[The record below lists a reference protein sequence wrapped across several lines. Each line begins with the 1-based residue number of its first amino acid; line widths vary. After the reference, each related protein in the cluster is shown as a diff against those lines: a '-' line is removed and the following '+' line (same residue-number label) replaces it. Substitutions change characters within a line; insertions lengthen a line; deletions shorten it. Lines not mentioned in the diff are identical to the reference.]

1 MSNATAA
8 PATLQDKFERLATVL
23 GGELV
28 ERTTIIDTQILA
40 LISGTH
46 HFQIGEPGIAKSL
59 STRRLIAH
67 IDGLDPNLDYFETL
81 MTRFS
86 SPEEVFGPLD
96 LAALKQSRYR
106 MVTEG
111 YAPSAR
117 IWFLD
122 EIWKSNAA
130 ILNALLMALNER
142 LFRNDGSVMPIPLHS
157 MFCASNEMPEGEEL
171 NALYDRIHFRHII
184 RPIQEQGNFINM
196 LKLKYQDDEKVITWD
211 EIVTARQQ
219 AAEVVVPDDVLE
231 ALNSVRN
238 DLRADGISPTDRRF
252 KESTKIIQAM
262 AWLDGE
268 ERADIEHMRPLA
280 HVLWTTPEE
289 QPSVERIILELANP
303 LDKEAIALLETVDK
317 IASEIDK
324 VLADKTM
331 DQGLRNKKGVELH
344 GKVERARKDLG
355 KLKKAVE
362 NSGRKSAKAD
372 EVQQRLIGTTKRLIE
387 DLFTIELDKDPEV

>member
-1 MSNATAA
+1 MSNTTTA
-8 PATLQDKFERLATVL
+8 PAKLQDKFDRLATVL

-28 ERTTIIDTQILA
+28 ERTGIIDTQILA

-67 IDGLDPNLDYFETL
+67 IDGLDPSQDYFETL

-86 SPEEVFGPLD
+86 SPEELFGPLD

-106 MVTEG
+106 FVTDG

-122 EIWKSNAA
+122 EIWKANAS

-142 LFRNDGSVMPIPLHS
+142 LFRNDGSVQPLPLHA

-184 RPIQEQGNFINM
+184 RPIQEQGNFITM
-196 LKLKYQDDEKVITWD
+196 LKLKHQDDEKVVSWD
-211 EIVTARQQ
+211 EIVQ
-219 AAEVVVPDDVLE
+219 AQKEASEIVIPDDVLE
-231 ALNSVRN
+231 ALNTVRN
-238 DLRADGISPTDRRF
+238 DLRAAGIEPTDRRF
-252 KESTKIIQAM
+252 KETTKIIRAKT
-262 AWLDGE
+262 WLDGDE
-268 ERADIEHMRPLA
+268 IADIQHMQPLA

-289 QPSVERIILELANP
+289 QPVVERVILELANP
-303 LDKEAIALLETVDK
+303 LDKEAITLLETVEK
-317 IASEIDK
+317 IASDIDK
-324 VLADKTM
+324 VLADKGM

-344 GKVERARKDLG
+344 GKVERARKDLT
-355 KLKKAVE
+355 KLKKQVE
-362 NSGRKSAKAD
+362 ASGRKSVKVD
-372 EVQQRLIGTTKRLIE
+372 EVHQRLIGTTKRLIE
-387 DLFTIELDKDPEV
+387 DLFTITLPDES

>member
-1 MSNATAA
+1 MTTAA
-8 PATLQDKFERLATVL
+8 QAPTLQVKFEALATKL

-59 STRRLIAH
+59 STRRLISH
-67 IDGLDPNLDYFETL
+67 IDGLSPIDYFETL

-96 LAALKQSRYR
+96 LAALKNSRYSFL
-106 MVTEG
+106 TDG

-122 EIWKSNAA
+122 EIWKANAS

-142 LFRNDGSVMPIPLHS
+142 LFRNDGAVHSIPLHC

-184 RPIQEQGNFINM
+184 RPIQEQGNFITM
-196 LKLKYQDDEKVITWD
+196 MKLKHQDDEKIISWD
-211 EIVTARQQ
+211 EIAQAQAEAR
-219 AAEVVVPDDVLE
+219 EVEVPDDVLE

-238 DLRADGISPTDRRF
+238 DLRAEGISPTDRRF
-252 KESTKIIQAM
+252 KETEKIIKAM

-268 ERADIEHMRPLA
+268 TRADIEHMRPLA

-289 QPSVERIILELANP
+289 QPVVERLILELANP
-303 LDKEAIALLETVDK
+303 LDKEAISLLETVDK
-317 IASEIDK
+317 IAAEIDK
-324 VLADKTM
+324 VLSDKSM

-344 GKVERARKDLG
+344 GKVERARKDLA
-355 KLKKAVE
+355 KLNKQVE
-362 NSGRKSAKAD
+362 ASGRKSAKTD
-372 EVQQRLIGTTKRLIE
+372 EVKQRLLGVTKRLIE
-387 DLFTIELDKDPEV
+387 DLFTISLDSDTAV